1 MWSLSTFRLMKSLK
15 PIDMLEIVTR
25 GVCSEHIEVVK
36 KETIEVYGEWYLNNW
51 KDDRIK
57 FETLKIYLSDMGFSL
72 LTTKEEAIRLSE
84 VFKSWGVY
92 QVGYEWYSGRYYKV
106 GFQYDFEDFNS
117 FYNEWLR
124 NKKLEELGI

>member
-1 MWSLSTFRLMKSLK
+1 
-15 PIDMLEIVTR
+15 
-25 GVCSEHIEVVK
+25 
-36 KETIEVYGEWYLNNW
+36 
-51 KDDRIK
+51 
-57 FETLKIYLSDMGFSL
+57 MGFSL